1 MFIDEAVIHL
11 KAGNGGNGCH
21 AYERAIYKPKGRPD
35 GGDGGRG
42 GHVYITGSSQIHT
55 LQDMAYKQHFRGER
69 GMHGKG
75 SNKTGKNGKDV
86 TVTVP
91 LGTLILDDGS
101 NEVLADCVEE
111 GRSIIAARGG
121 RGGRGNASLVS
132 RTNRNP
138 ETVEPGKPGEEKKV
152 RLVLKVLAD
161 VGLVGRPNAGKSTFL
176 SRVSRA
182 HPKIADYPFTTT
194 EPHLGIVGSGQGYSS
209 FVMADIPG
217 LIEDSH
223 KGKGLGIRFLRH
235 IERTRVLAFLID
247 ATSQDPS
254 AEAKM
259 LLHELREYSPG
270 LAEKPA
276 CFILSKTD
284 LLLPE
289 EYPSLPKEWLAMS
302 AVTGNGVEAVIHRL
316 TALVEEARKAL

>member
-11 KAGNGGNGCH
+11 KAGDGGNGCH

-42 GHVYITGSSQIHT
+42 GHIYLAGSAQIHT
-55 LQDMAYKQHFRGER
+55 LQDMAFKQHYRAER

-86 TVTVP
+86 TITVP
-91 LGTLILDDGS
+91 LGTVIIDDATR
-101 NEVLADCVEE
+101 ETIADCIED
-111 GRSIIAARGG
+111 SKPFIIARGG

-132 RTNRNP
+132 PKNRNP
-138 ETVEPGKPGEEKKV
+138 ETVEPGRPGEEKKV

-182 HPKIADYPFTTT
+182 QPKIADYPFTTT
-194 EPHLGIVGSGQGYSS
+194 EPHLGIVTSGQGYSS

-247 ATSQDPS
+247 ATSKDPL
-254 AEAKM
+254 AEAEV
-259 LLHELREYSPG
+259 LQSELRQYSHS

-276 CFILSKTD
+276 CFILTKTD

-289 EYPSLPKEWLAMS
+289 QLPPIPREWLAMS
-302 AVTGNGVEAVIHRL
+302 AVTGDGVAPVIQRL
-316 TALVEEARKAL
+316 AALVDEVRTGP